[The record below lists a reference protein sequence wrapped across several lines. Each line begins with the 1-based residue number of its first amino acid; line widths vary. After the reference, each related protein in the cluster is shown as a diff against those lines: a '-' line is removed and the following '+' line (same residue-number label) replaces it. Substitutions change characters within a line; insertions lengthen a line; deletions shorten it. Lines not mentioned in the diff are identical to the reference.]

1 MIWSVILSLLLDWR
15 RAVIGGEEVLL
26 ATQVGLAEGLFIRV
40 AVLRV
45 RAGPA
50 LSFSAS

>member
-15 RAVIGGEEVLL
+15 RAVIGAEEMLL
-26 ATQVGLAEGLFIRV
+26 ATQVGFAEGVVIRV
-40 AVLRV
+40 AVLGV
-45 RAGPA
+45 RARSA